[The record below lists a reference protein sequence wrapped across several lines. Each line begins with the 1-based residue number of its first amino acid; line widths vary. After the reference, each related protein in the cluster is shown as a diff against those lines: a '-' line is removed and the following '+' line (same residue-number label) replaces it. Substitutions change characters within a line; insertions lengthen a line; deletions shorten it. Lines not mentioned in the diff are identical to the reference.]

1 MKVEKAYFFEMWLKK
16 QHVLFSRNNPYSI
29 TNPMTVYG
37 LPQDFNN
44 DIDIDFTPVE
54 ESDLKFFK
62 PSLFRWFDHYIPRFQ
77 SIVENPELSHVYYEN
92 WDNYGNRTIFNLN
105 CPLLGRSLMIDIFSS
120 NPEILECAKRMC
132 AHSLTKQQWD
142 RYLID
147 WELYYENERASDPNF
162 KGVFIRPDFEK
173 PLHSRPRSRPYT
185 LNEEPSI
192 EVRIH
197 LFCTYE
203 NAEAQPFHIDD
214 PNCCIPGR
222 GTDKKTNYMH
232 ATILLPGSS
241 EQKDRISTCVSSINR
256 EWEHEDCGIW
266 LPCNVV
272 HHGREFKGDVN
283 AIREVYMIEMFSNGS
298 GDMLKKCGHNPTE
311 IKAFTLSISE
321 LLACHKLS
329 QESALAFAMGGHSRL
344 GNVSPVITLNDNV
357 VKTILE
363 MAKVAI

>member
-77 SIVENPELSHVYYEN
+77 SIVENPELSHVYLEN
-92 WDNYGNRTIFNLN
+92 WDNYGNRTLFNLN

-142 RYLID
+142 SYLID
-147 WELYYENERASDPNF
+147 WELYCKNECAKEPKF

-173 PLHSRPRSRPYT
+173 PLHSYPFSRPCT

-192 EVRIH
+192 EVRICR
-197 LFCTYE
+197 LCTYG
-203 NAEAQPFHIDD
+203 NAEAQLFHIDD
-214 PNCCIPGR
+214 PNCCIPGQ
-222 GTDKKTNYMH
+222 GTNKKTNYMN
-232 ATILLPGSS
+232 ATILLPGSF

-266 LPCNVV
+266 LPSNVV

-283 AIREVYMIEMFSNGS
+283 TMREIYSIEIFSNGS
-298 GDMLKKCGHNPTE
+298 GDIETVSGHNPKE

-329 QESALAFAMGGHSRL
+329 QES
-344 GNVSPVITLNDNV
+344 P
-357 VKTILE
+357 
-363 MAKVAI
+363 